1 MVNRVI
7 LVGNLTRDAE
17 SLAGSRGAV
26 TRMRLATSTLWRDAD
41 GNRQESTE
49 YHSLVAFNRL
59 AEICALYCLRGR
71 RIYIEGRL
79 RTREYDGADGLRR
92 TSTEVVI
99 DTMRLL
105 DRREQEEHADLV
117 HSGGSA
123 GAGDLEGAAVHAE
136 PASGEANSGSQPA
149 ALSGAAAS

>member
-17 SLAGSRGAV
+17 SLSGSRGPV
-26 TRMRLATSTLWRDAD
+26 TRMRMATSTQWRDAD

-49 YHSLVAFNRL
+49 FHSLVVFNRL

-79 RTREYDGADGLRR
+79 RTRDYDGADGLRR
-92 TSTEVVI
+92 STTEIVV

-105 DRREQEEHADLV
+105 DRRDQEESTDAA
-117 HSGGSA
+117 SGGSA
-123 GAGDLEGAAVHAE
+123 
-136 PASGEANSGSQPA
+136 PATATTEQPEADTPV
-149 ALSGAAAS
+149 LSGVAAD